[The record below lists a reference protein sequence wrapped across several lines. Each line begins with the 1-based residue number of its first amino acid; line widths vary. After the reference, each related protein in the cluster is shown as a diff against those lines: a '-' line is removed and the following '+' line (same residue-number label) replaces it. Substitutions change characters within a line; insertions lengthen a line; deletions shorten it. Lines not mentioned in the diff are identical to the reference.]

1 MTLTTWLRLAAAA
14 IPLAA
19 PLATTV
25 GRIATHGGRAVLAAL
40 GLNLLPT
47 GILLG
52 AENRSQ
58 GLLLFLTL
66 PAHGLLMGLTLLG
79 LLTIE
84 YPYLLSLLGAQ
95 AQSLGHSGRLML
107 GNLLHTG
114 LTASLSLT
122 AVLSHGL
129 GSGHQQNGCKP
140 NHSTTFHTLK
150 N

>member
-1 MTLTTWLRLAAAA
+1 MTLATGLRLAAAT
-14 IPLAA
+14 ISLAA

-25 GRIATHGGRAVLAAL
+25 GRIATHGGRTVLAAL
-40 GLNLLPT
+40 GLDLLPT

-58 GLLLFLTL
+58 RLLVRLTL
-66 PAHGLLMGLTLLG
+66 LTHGLLMGLTLFG
-79 LLTIE
+79 LLTVE
-84 YPYLLSLLGAQ
+84 YPYLLSLLGTQ
-95 AQSLGHSGRLML
+95 TQSLGHSGRLML

-114 LTASLSLT
+114 LTAPLSLT

-129 GSGHQQNGCKP
+129 GSGHQQNGCEP